1 MVEQKL
7 PKLTTRVR
15 FPSPAPLRL
24 VVFFVLACVGG
35 AGAADNAAPGRFAVD
50 HPFTLVDADGKS
62 VGDSD
67 FPGKFLLVYF
77 GYTHCADQCP
87 TALSAIVEALD
98 EIGPAANSVQPI
110 FITVDPERDRG
121 AMLRDFTQA
130 FDKRIVGLTGQPEQ
144 IAAAAKA
151 LHIDYSKVF
160 DGSDNDYV
168 IDHSTNLSII
178 DPDRRSA
185 ETVALAEPYQIAA
198 KLIDV
203 LAKAGVPLG
212 DVNNLRAW
220 R

>member
-1 MVEQKL
+1 MAEQKL

-15 FPSPAPLRL
+15 FPSPAP
-24 VVFFVLACVGG
+24 FVAFLLFVAWGG
-35 AGAADNAAPGRFAVD
+35 AQAESTRFPVD
-50 HPFTLVDADGKS
+50 HPFALVDADGKP
-62 VGDSD
+62 VTDRD
-67 FPGKFLLVYF
+67 FPGQFLLIYF

-98 EIGPAANSVQPI
+98 EIGPAAKAAQPI

-121 AMLRDFTQA
+121 PMLRQFTAA
-130 FDKRIVGLTGQPEQ
+130 FDPRIVGLTGSPEEV
-144 IAAAAKA
+144 AAAAKA
-151 LHIDYSKVF
+151 LHIDYAKLF
-160 DGSDNDYV
+160 AGDDDYV

-178 DPDRRSA
+178 DPDRRTA

-203 LAKAGVPLG
+203 LAKSGAPLA

>member
-15 FPSPAPLRL
+15 FPSPAPIA
-24 VVFFVLACVGG
+24 VFALALFICL
-35 AGAADNAAPGRFAVD
+35 AGARADAPGFAID
-50 HPFTLVDADGKS
+50 HPFALVDADDKPVS
-62 VGDSD
+62 DRD
-67 FPGKFLLVYF
+67 FPGKFLLIYF

-87 TALSAIVEALD
+87 TALSSIVEALN

-121 AMLRDFTQA
+121 PMLRRFTAA
-130 FDKRIVGLTGQPEQ
+130 FDPRIVGLTGSPDDV
-144 IAAAAKA
+144 AAAAKA
-151 LHIDYSKVF
+151 LHIDYTKLLAG
-160 DGSDNDYV
+160 DDDYV
-168 IDHSTNLSII
+168 IDHSTNLTII
-178 DPDRRSA
+178 GPDRRMA
-185 ETVALAEPYQIAA
+185 ETVKLAEPYQIAA

-203 LAKAGVPLG
+203 LGKGGVALG

>member
-15 FPSPAPLRL
+15 FPSPAPIVAFLL
-24 VVFFVLACVGG
+24 LLCACLTG
-35 AGAADNAAPGRFAVD
+35 ARADAVRFAVD
-50 HPFTLVDADGKS
+50 HPFALVDADGKPVS
-62 VGDSD
+62 DGD

-87 TALSAIVEALD
+87 TALSSIVEALN
-98 EIGPAANSVQPI
+98 EIGPAANAVQPI

-121 AMLRDFTQA
+121 PMLRRFTAA
-130 FDKRIVGLTGQPEQ
+130 FDPRIVGLTGAPDE
-144 IAAAAKA
+144 IAAAAKT

-160 DGSDNDYV
+160 ADNDDYV

-178 DPDRRSA
+178 DPDRRMA
-185 ETVALAEPYQIAA
+185 QTLALAEPYQIAA

-203 LAKAGVPLG
+203 LAKSGVPLG

>member
-1 MVEQKL
+1 MAEQKL

-15 FPSPAPLRL
+15 FPSPAPTIAFLL
-24 VVFFVLACVGG
+24 FLLAGL
-35 AGAADNAAPGRFAVD
+35 ANARADAVRFAID
-50 HPFTLVDADGKS
+50 HPFSLVDADG
-62 VGDSD
+62 VAVSD
-67 FPGKFLLVYF
+67 RDFSGKFLLIYF

-98 EIGPAANSVQPI
+98 EIGPAAKSLQPI

-121 AMLRDFTQA
+121 PMLRQFTAA
-130 FDKRIVGLTGQPEQ
+130 FDPRIVGLTGTSAQ

-160 DGSDNDYV
+160 DGSDSDYV

-178 DPDRRSA
+178 DPDRRTA
-185 ETVALAEPYQIAA
+185 ETVALAAPYQIAA

-203 LAKAGVPLG
+203 LAKGGVPLG
-212 DVNNLRAW
+212 DVTNLRAW

>member
-15 FPSPAPLRL
+15 FPSPAPL
-24 VVFFVLACVGG
+24 
-35 AGAADNAAPGRFAVD
+35 AAALLLIAMAASLTNAHAAETARFPID
-50 HPFTLVDADGKS
+50 HPFALVDADDKP
-62 VGDSD
+62 VSD
-67 FPGKFLLVYF
+67 TDFAGKFLLIYF

-98 EIGPAANSVQPI
+98 EIGAAAKSVQPI

-121 AMLRDFTQA
+121 PILRQFTAA
-130 FDKRIVGLTGQPEQ
+130 FDPRIVGLTGAPAQ

-160 DGSDNDYV
+160 DGGDNDYV

-178 DPDRRSA
+178 GPDRHSA

-203 LAKAGVPLG
+203 LTQGGVPLG

>member
-15 FPSPAPLRL
+15 FPSPAPIAA
-24 VVFFVLACVGG
+24 FVLLLCACLIG
-35 AGAADNAAPGRFAVD
+35 AHADAGRFAID
-50 HPFTLVDADGKS
+50 HPFALVDADGKPVS
-62 VGDSD
+62 DSD
-67 FPGKFLLVYF
+67 FPGKFLLIYF

-98 EIGPAANSVQPI
+98 EIGPAANAVQPI
-110 FITVDPERDRG
+110 FITVDPERDQG
-121 AMLRDFTQA
+121 AMLRKFTAA
-130 FDKRIVGLTGQPEQ
+130 FDPRIVGLTGSPDA

-151 LHIDYSKVF
+151 LHIDYGKVF
-160 DGSDNDYV
+160 AGTDDYV

-178 DPDRRSA
+178 GPDRSMA
-185 ETVALAEPYQIAA
+185 ETVALTEPYQIAA

-203 LAKAGVPLG
+203 QAKGGVPLG

>member
-15 FPSPAPLRL
+15 FPSPAPIAA
-24 VVFFVLACVGG
+24 FVLLLWGCL
-35 AGAADNAAPGRFAVD
+35 AGVRADPVRFPID
-50 HPFTLVDADGKS
+50 HPFALVDADDKP
-62 VGDSD
+62 VGDQD

-87 TALSAIVEALD
+87 TALSSIVEALN

-121 AMLRDFTQA
+121 LMLRRFTAA
-130 FDKRIVGLTGQPEQ
+130 FDPRIVGLTGSPEDV
-144 IAAAAKA
+144 AAAAKA
-151 LHIDYSKVF
+151 LHTDFTKVF
-160 DGSDNDYV
+160 AGDDDYE
-168 IDHSTNLSII
+168 IDHSANLTII
-178 DPDRRSA
+178 DPDRRMA
-185 ETVALAEPYQIAA
+185 ETVKLAEPYQIAA
-198 KLIDV
+198 KLIEV
-203 LAKAGVPLG
+203 AVKGGVALG

>member
-15 FPSPAPLRL
+15 FPSPAPFFLAAVL
-24 VVFFVLACVGG
+24 VFACVIGVH
-35 AGAADNAAPGRFAVD
+35 ASESAAPGRFAVD
-50 HPFTLVDADGKS
+50 HPFALVDADGKPVS
-62 VGDSD
+62 DGD

-98 EIGPAANSVQPI
+98 EIGPAANAVQPI
-110 FITVDPERDRG
+110 FITVDPERDHG

-130 FDKRIVGLTGQPEQ
+130 FDKRIVGLSGSPEQ

-151 LHIDYSKVF
+151 LRIDYSKVF
-160 DGSDNDYV
+160 DGSDSDYV

-178 DPDRRSA
+178 DPDRRMA

>member
-15 FPSPAPLRL
+15 FPSPAPLAA
-24 VVFFVLACVGG
+24 LALLLF
-35 AGAADNAAPGRFAVD
+35 ASFARADAVRFTID
-50 HPFTLVDADGKS
+50 HPFTLIDADGKS
-62 VGDSD
+62 VSDSD
-67 FPGKFLLVYF
+67 FSDKFLLIYF

-87 TALSAIVEALD
+87 TALSSIVETLD

-110 FITVDPERDRG
+110 FITVDPERDYG
-121 AMLRDFTQA
+121 AMLRQFTAA
-130 FDKRIVGLTGQPEQ
+130 FDPRIVGLTGSSDQ
-144 IAAAAKA
+144 IAAAATA

-160 DGSDNDYV
+160 AGNDDYV

-178 DPDRRSA
+178 GPDRHMA
-185 ETVALAEPYQIAA
+185 ETVTLAEPYQIAA

-203 LAKAGVPLG
+203 LTKAGVPLA